1 MKKNHSFS
9 EQVVERVKAGLRN
22 ARAKGKVLGR
32 PKRVLD
38 PKHIARL
45 RAQGLGWK
53 KISREMGI
61 GVGTLYRL
69 AADGSK
75 IRERVF

>member
-1 MKKNHSFS
+1 MLLISRSAGVLANHS
-9 EQVVERVKAGLRN
+9 
-22 ARAKGKVLGR
+22 

-38 PKHIARL
+38 PKHISRL

-53 KISREMGI
+53 KISRQMSI

-69 AADGSK
+69 AAEGSK
-75 IRERVF
+75 IREKVF